1 MPGTTKPSGIPNAPP
16 GKHTPWQALSVFM
29 KLSTP
34 TTPGPPSPQGPN
46 PPPQGNT
53 LQAANQGTSI
63 NQHCVQQLEEAAQI
77 IETEAK
83 RVIGTY
89 EYGWEPLKPETI
101 ARKAADTPLYETG
114 EMRDS
119 IEHYV
124 DPDRL
129 KAEVGSNNPKALW
142 HELGT
147 VTIPA
152 RSFLMGAAMRKETEI
167 HELTGVTVHGLITR
181 SLRTGSPVPTPT
193 VTSPGSSTAPN
204 TGTAR
209 P

>member
-1 MPGTTKPSGIPNAPP
+1 MPGTTKPFGIPYAPP
-16 GKHTPWQALSVFM
+16 GKHTPWEALSVFM
-29 KLSTP
+29 KLSEP
-34 TTPGPPSPQGPN
+34 KAAGPPRSV
-46 PPPQGNT
+46 GNAVPKAGDIDDAVDE
-53 LQAANQGTSI
+53 QRGI
-63 NQHCVQQLEEAAQI
+63 RQHCVQQLEEAARI
-77 IETEAK
+77 IEDEAK

-89 EYGWEPLKPETI
+89 EYGWPPLQPATV

-124 DPDRL
+124 DPQSL

-152 RSFLMGAAMRKETEI
+152 RSFLMGAAMRKEKEI
-167 HELTGVTVHGLITR
+167 VERTGVNIHGLITR
-181 SLRTGSPVPTPT
+181 QLGISK
-193 VTSPGSSTAPN
+193 
-204 TGTAR
+204 
-209 P
+209 